1 MQQLNVEQFRAAVES
16 GGILSVTLKA
26 EGPAFSVR
34 AETQR
39 GDAVLIDTRKKQPRM
54 FVDPR
59 KALKLLREFGIHHTQ
74 LNAEDWQP
82 EQAES
87 LRVSR
92 PDSAAQMREAHE
104 AAELKRIL
112 EERIREADDPNT
124 VWIDHDTLFDAIEAS
139 LAD

>member
-1 MQQLNVEQFRAAVES
+1 MHKIHTAPPAKF

-26 EGPAFSVR
+26 EGAAFSVQ

-59 KALKLLREFGIHHTQ
+59 KALKLLREFGIHNTK
-74 LNAEDWQP
+74 LNAENWQP
-82 EQAES
+82 DQAET
-87 LRVSR
+87 LRPTR
-92 PDSAAQMREAHE
+92 PDSAAQMRAAHE

>member
-1 MQQLNVEQFRAAVES
+1 MQQLNVEQFRAAVET

-26 EGPAFSVR
+26 QGPAFLVQ

-39 GDAVLIDTRKKQPRM
+39 GEAVLIDTRKKQPRM
-54 FVDPR
+54 FADPR
-59 KALKLLREFGIHHTQ
+59 KALKLLRQFGIYNTK
-74 LNAEDWQP
+74 LNAEAWQP
-82 EQAES
+82 EQAAT
-87 LRVSR
+87 LRPSR

-112 EERIREADDPNT
+112 EAAIKEADDPNT
-124 VWIDHDTLFDAIEAS
+124 VWIDHDTVFDAIEAS

>member
-26 EGPAFSVR
+26 QGPAFSVQ

-39 GDAVLIDTRKKQPRM
+39 GHAVLIDTRKKQPRM
-54 FVDPR
+54 FADPR
-59 KALKLLREFGIHHTQ
+59 KALKLLKEFGIHKAQ

-82 EQAES
+82 EQADQ
-87 LRVSR
+87 LRPTR
-92 PDSAAQMREAHE
+92 PDSAAQMRAAHE

-124 VWIDHDTLFDAIEAS
+124 VWIDHDTLFDELEAS